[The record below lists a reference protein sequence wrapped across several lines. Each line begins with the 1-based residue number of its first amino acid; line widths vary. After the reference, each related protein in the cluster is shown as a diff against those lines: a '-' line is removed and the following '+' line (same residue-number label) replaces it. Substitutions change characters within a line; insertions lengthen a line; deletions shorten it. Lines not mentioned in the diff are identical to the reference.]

1 MITSIPIKN
10 LYYLLLYAW
19 DRVLEGSA
27 IEASARD
34 STELLD
40 LYARMYIS
48 GIQHILRRGI
58 EQGYCAVSA
67 DMAGIRGRILVG
79 QTVRRML
86 PQHGQAHCE
95 FDELTV
101 DTLANQILR
110 AAGRRLLLAPT
121 LSAKNRAE
129 LVAIDRSLSGIAL
142 VHLNSGV
149 FRRVQLHSNNGF
161 YGLLLTLCRLIAETP
176 ILDEERG
183 NVRLRKAFDDN
194 LASVYERFVRNFFK
208 LEFPQ
213 YRVGSE
219 DIRWNAKSESDPA
232 LRLLPKMITD
242 TSIRMPERT
251 LVIETKFYEETLTS
265 RIGAP
270 KYRSG
275 HLYQLFS
282 YLSSLSR
289 SHPQTRFEGMLLY
302 PVVGEQFRHE
312 YEVEGQSIRVCTI
325 DLGRD
330 WREIR
335 EQLIELVAAPV
346 LHRRSEPT

>member
-19 DRVLEGSA
+19 DRVQEGSA

-34 STELLD
+34 STDLLD
-40 LYARMYIS
+40 LYARMYVS

-58 EQGYCAVSA
+58 EQGYRAVSA
-67 DMAGIRGRILVG
+67 DVAGIRGRILVG

-86 PQHGQAHCE
+86 PQHGQAYCE

-110 AAGRRLLLAPT
+110 AAGRRLLSAPT
-121 LSAKNRAE
+121 LSAKTKAE
-129 LVAIDRSLSGIAL
+129 LGAIDQSLTGISSI
-142 VHLNSGV
+142 HLTGGA

-194 LASVYERFVRNFFK
+194 LASVYERFVRNFIK
-208 LEFPQ
+208 REFPQ

-219 DIRWNAKSESDPA
+219 NIRWNAKSESDPA
-232 LRLLPKMITD
+232 LTLLPKMITD
-242 TSIRMPERT
+242 TSIQMPGGT
-251 LVIETKFYEETLTS
+251 LVIETKFYEETLASGLGT
-265 RIGAP
+265 P

-275 HLYQLFS
+275 HLYQLFA

-289 SHPQTRFEGMLLY
+289 ARPQHRFQGMLLY
-302 PVVGEQFRHE
+302 PGVGVHLRHE
-312 YEVEGQSIRVCTI
+312 YEIEGQSIRVCTI
-325 DLGRD
+325 DLAKD

-335 EQLIELVAAPV
+335 EQLIQLVAAPS
-346 LHRRSEPT
+346 H

>member
-19 DRVLEGSA
+19 DRVQEGSA

-34 STELLD
+34 STDLID
-40 LYARMYIS
+40 LYARMYVS

-67 DMAGIRGRILVG
+67 DVAGIRGRILVG

-110 AAGRRLLLAPT
+110 AAGRRLLLAST
-121 LSAKNRAE
+121 LSARTKAE
-129 LVAIDRSLSGIAL
+129 LGSIDRSLAGIAP
-142 VHLNSGV
+142 VHLTVGA

-183 NVRLRKAFDDN
+183 NIRLRKAFDDN
-194 LASVYERFVRNFFK
+194 LASVYERFVRNFIK
-208 LEFPQ
+208 REFPQ
-213 YRVGSE
+213 YQVGSE
-219 DIRWNAKSESDPA
+219 NIRWNARSKSDPA
-232 LRLLPKMITD
+232 LTLLPKMITD

-251 LVIETKFYEETLTS
+251 LVVETKFYEETLAAGL
-265 RIGAP
+265 GAP

-275 HLYQLFS
+275 HLYQLFA

-289 SHPQTRFEGMLLY
+289 SHPQRRFLGMLLY
-302 PVVGEQFRHE
+302 PAVGVHVRHD
-312 YEVEGQSIRVCTI
+312 YELEGQSIHVCTI
-325 DLGRD
+325 DLGKD

-335 EQLIELVAAPV
+335 EQLIELVAAQA
-346 LHRRSEPT
+346 R